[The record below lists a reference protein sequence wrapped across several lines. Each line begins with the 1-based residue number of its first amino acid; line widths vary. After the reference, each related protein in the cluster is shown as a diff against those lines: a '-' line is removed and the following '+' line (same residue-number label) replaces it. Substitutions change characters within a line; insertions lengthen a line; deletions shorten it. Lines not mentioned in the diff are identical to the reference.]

1 MKIALGADHGG
12 FVLKGE
18 IEHFLNGRG
27 YETVDYGTHSIE
39 SCDYPLFAYKVAK
52 AVSDKL
58 ADAGVLIC
66 KSGNGMAM
74 VANKFPGVRA
84 AICFDTNVAVLSR
97 QHNNA
102 NILVLGSEHLL
113 DDPEQI
119 VKSWLEAGF
128 EGGRHQRR
136 VKQIAAIE
144 GKIQGKRLKVKGK
157 SLPAGRQGRK
167 RRGIK

>member
-12 FVLKGE
+12 FALKGE
-18 IEHFLNGRG
+18 IQNFLRENG
-27 YETVDYGTHSIE
+27 YETVDYGTDSLE
-39 SCDYPLFAYKVAK
+39 ACDYPVFAYKVAK
-52 AVSDKL
+52 AISGSL
-58 ADAGVLIC
+58 AEAGILIC

-74 VANKFPGVRA
+74 VANKLPGARA

-113 DDPEQI
+113 DDPEKI

-128 EGGRHQRR
+128 EGGRHERR
-136 VKQIAAIE
+136 VKQMIAIE
-144 GKIQGKRLKVKGK
+144 NKIHCKAPKKKSKSQKRGKKMKG
-157 SLPAGRQGRK
+157 
-167 RRGIK
+167 RR

>member
-12 FVLKGE
+12 FVLKND
-18 IEHFLNGRG
+18 IEDFLADHG
-27 YETVDYGTHSIE
+27 YETIDYGTNSTQ
-39 SCDYPLFAYKVAK
+39 SCDYPIFAYKVAK
-52 AVSDKL
+52 AVSNNL
-58 ADAGVLIC
+58 ADAGILIC

-74 VANKFPGVRA
+74 VANKLPGVRA

-119 VKSWLEAGF
+119 VKSWLGAGF
-128 EGGRHQRR
+128 EGGRHERR
-136 VKQIAAIE
+136 VKQISAIE
-144 GKIQGKRLKVKGK
+144 GKMQGKRLKHKGK
-157 SLPAGRQGRK
+157 RK
-167 RRGIK
+167 RNS